1 MGIVQ
6 SFRTFRGGL
15 ARRLKRESNDWQRW
29 LDRRAVPASKQNV
42 NMATSATLIDKPRD
56 SAIALR
62 WIISAR
68 DDLVWLIGSVVSSYL
83 LLVLYVN
90 GILPLVPMVALWAI
104 LIDAPH
110 VFGTF
115 SRTYF
120 DRTERQN
127 RARLLWGSLLFFA
140 VGPLMVFAGAGLVFF
155 FVAALWAYYH
165 LVKQHYGFMVL
176 YKKKNNDLAPL
187 DNALDRLLLLFAF
200 NYPFVAFIARDPE
213 AMARVPA
220 ALRSGVDGLATA
232 LLAGT
237 LILAI
242 AWVIRQIQRAVAGEQ
257 LNVPKYLLLAA
268 AIPMHWIVLLTPMPH
283 KPIAIVAILTIYHN
297 LQYHR
302 LIWFHNQKYVRTGNR
317 GDRVTASSRD
327 GVTGAGDS
335 SATALTGTVGVPPAP
350 VNITLRDKYGAA
362 ELISRR
368 LLYYVACGILFG
380 LIYQGPRQFLGY
392 VSLKSGGATGGA
404 AEQSSAIQL
413 SISFL
418 WGYAFIHYYL
428 DSKIWRVRRDPS
440 VGKALNM

>member
-1 MGIVQ
+1 
-6 SFRTFRGGL
+6 
-15 ARRLKRESNDWQRW
+15 
-29 LDRRAVPASKQNV
+29 
-42 NMATSATLIDKPRD
+42 MATEVIPRTHANAL
-56 SAIALR
+56 SLR

-68 DDLVWLIGSVVSSYL
+68 DDLVWLIGSVLSSYA
-83 LLVLYVN
+83 LLVLYVS

-120 DRTERQN
+120 DRTERRN
-127 RARLLWGSLLFFA
+127 RSRLLWGSLLFFA
-140 VGPLMVFAGAGLVFF
+140 VGPVMVLAGAGLIFF
-155 FVAALWAYYH
+155 FIAALWAYYH

-200 NYPFVAFIARDPE
+200 NYPFVAFIAQDPE
-213 AMARVPA
+213 AMVRVPEV
-220 ALRSGVDGLATA
+220 LRSGVNGLATI
-232 LLAGT
+232 LLVAT
-237 LILAI
+237 IVLAV
-242 AWVIRQIQRAVAGEQ
+242 AWLGRQFQRAITGEP

-302 LIWFHNQKYVRTGNR
+302 LIWFHNQKYQVRPSPTGN
-317 GDRVTASSRD
+317 GEASEVR
-327 GVTGAGDS
+327 
-335 SATALTGTVGVPPAP
+335 
-350 VNITLRDKYGAA
+350 RQYGAA

-368 LLYYVACGILFG
+368 LLYYIAFGILFG
-380 LIYQGPRQFLGY
+380 LLYQGPRQILGY
-392 VSLKSGGATGGA
+392 ISLKNGDGLAGAK
-404 AEQSSAIQL
+404 SAGIQL
-413 SISFL
+413 GISFL

-428 DSKIWRVRRDPS
+428 DSKIWRIRRDPS
-440 VGKALNM
+440 VGKALNMN

>member
-1 MGIVQ
+1 MAATAEIITKPV
-6 SFRTFRGGL
+6 
-15 ARRLKRESNDWQRW
+15 A
-29 LDRRAVPASKQNV
+29 NV
-42 NMATSATLIDKPRD
+42 IS
-56 SAIALR
+56 LR

-68 DDLVWLIGSVVSSYL
+68 DDLVWFIGSVVSSYL
-83 LLVLYVN
+83 LLFLYVM
-90 GILPLVPMVALWAI
+90 GIVPLAPMVALWAI

-120 DRTERQN
+120 DRAERKN

-140 VGPLMVFAGAGLVFF
+140 IGPVMVLAGAAFVFF

-176 YKKKNNDLAPL
+176 YKKKNGDLART

-200 NYPFVAFIARDPE
+200 NYPFVEFIARDPD

-220 ALRSGVDGLATA
+220 VLHGGVSGLAKI

-237 LILAI
+237 MVLFVVWLG
-242 AWVIRQIQRAVAGEQ
+242 RQIQRAIAGEP
-257 LNVPKYLLLAA
+257 LNLPKYLLLAA

-297 LQYHR
+297 FQYHR
-302 LIWFHNQKYVRTGNR
+302 LIWFHNRKYKPETR
-317 GDRVTASSRD
+317 GQ
-327 GVTGAGDS
+327 
-335 SATALTGTVGVPPAP
+335 
-350 VNITLRDKYGAA
+350 YGAA
-362 ELISRR
+362 EFISRR
-368 LLYYVACGILFG
+368 VMYYILLGIGFGIL
-380 LIYQGPRQFLGY
+380 YQGPRQILGY
-392 VSLKSGGATGGA
+392 MGLQKGSLAV
-404 AEQSSAIQL
+404 QL
-413 SISFL
+413 GISFL

-440 VGKALNM
+440 VGQALKMS

>member
-1 MGIVQ
+1 
-6 SFRTFRGGL
+6 
-15 ARRLKRESNDWQRW
+15 
-29 LDRRAVPASKQNV
+29 
-42 NMATSATLIDKPRD
+42 MATSVKVISDSRD
-56 SAIALR
+56 SALALR

-68 DDLVWLIGSVVSSYL
+68 DDLVWLIGSVASSYL
-83 LLVLYVN
+83 LLILYVK
-90 GILPLVPMVALWAI
+90 GILPLAPMVALWAI

-140 VGPLMVFAGAGLVFF
+140 VGPLMVLAGAGLVFF
-155 FVAALWAYYH
+155 FLAALWAYYH

-176 YKKKNNDLAPL
+176 YKKKNNDLAL
-187 DNALDRLLLLFAF
+187 IDNALDRLLLLFAF

-213 AMARVPA
+213 AMTRVPA
-220 ALRSGVDGLATA
+220 LLRSGVSGLATL

-237 LILAI
+237 LVLAV
-242 AWVIRQIQRAVAGEQ
+242 AWLGRQLQRALTGEP

-283 KPIAIVAILTIYHN
+283 KPIAIVAILTVYHN

-302 LIWFHNQKYVRTGNR
+302 LIWFHNQKYVRTAGVSGR
-317 GDRVTASSRD
+317 GSSP
-327 GVTGAGDS
+327 
-335 SATALTGTVGVPPAP
+335 TVREGMPAP
-350 VNITLRDKYGAA
+350 ATDSRHKYGAA

-368 LLYYVACGILFG
+368 LLYYVAFGVLFG

-392 VSLKSGGATGGA
+392 LSLKNGAAAGGA
-404 AEQSSAIQL
+404 AEQSFAVQL
-413 SISFL
+413 GISFL

-440 VGKALNM
+440 VGKALNMS

>member
-1 MGIVQ
+1 MAAKAEII
-6 SFRTFRGGL
+6 STPL
-15 ARRLKRESNDWQRW
+15 AK
-29 LDRRAVPASKQNV
+29 
-42 NMATSATLIDKPRD
+42 
-56 SAIALR
+56 AISLR

-68 DDLVWLIGSVVSSYL
+68 DDLVWFIGSVVSSYL
-83 LLVLYVN
+83 LLFLYVK
-90 GILPLVPMVALWAI
+90 GFLPLIPMAAAWAI

-120 DRTERQN
+120 DRTERQM
-127 RARLLWGSLLFFA
+127 RARLLWGSLAFFA
-140 VGPLMVFAGAGLVFF
+140 VGPLMLLAGFGFVFF

-176 YKKKNNDLAPL
+176 YKKKNGDLARV

-200 NYPFVAFIARDPE
+200 NYPFVAFIAQDPE
-213 AMARVPA
+213 AMARVPVALRGGVNGLA
-220 ALRSGVDGLATA
+220 AL

-237 LILAI
+237 I
-242 AWVIRQIQRAVAGEQ
+242 ATFVIWLGRQIQRAVVGES
-257 LNVPKYLLLAA
+257 LNVPKYLLLGA

-297 LQYHR
+297 FQYHR
-302 LIWFHNQKYVRTGNR
+302 LIWFHNKKYKSLPTV
-317 GDRVTASSRD
+317 AA
-327 GVTGAGDS
+327 GANTTDTPGS
-335 SATALTGTVGVPPAP
+335 
-350 VNITLRDKYGAA
+350 KYGAA

-368 LLYYVACGILFG
+368 LLYYIAFGILFG
-380 LIYQGPRQFLGY
+380 IIYQGPRQFLGY
-392 VSLKSGGATGGA
+392 MSFRNGATGVA
-404 AEQSSAIQL
+404 DVSFATQL
-413 SISFL
+413 AISFL